1 MPAEDLHR
9 AGEWRLLCR
18 SLYADALCQD
28 ICMFLSFQD
37 AEYAYPGLERMME
50 QGTPVAPYIRS
61 GSRPI
66 TKSCLLQGAPG
77 GAALSMRRAACA
89 A

>member
-1 MPAEDLHR
+1 
-9 AGEWRLLCR
+9 
-18 SLYADALCQD
+18 
-28 ICMFLSFQD
+28 MFLSFQD
-37 AEYAYPGLERMME
+37 AEYVYPGLERMME

-66 TKSCLLQGAPG
+66 TKSCLLQGARG